1 MAGEL
6 KIQSMRHPEY
16 RENAQDWRRWRL
28 AYKGGRA
35 FVDAFLERYSKRED
49 NDEFTMRKK
58 MTYCPR
64 FAGAAIDDVKN
75 SIYQRMSDISRV
87 GGDITYKEAIAGL
100 NGGVDLEGSTMDRFI
115 GQFVLPEL
123 LVTAKV
129 GVYIDMPSEVGETL
143 ADVQGIRPYL
153 YYYCA
158 EDIADWACAYEGSEK
173 FYISLLLRDSE
184 VDFDKETGLA
194 KSNKTTWRHYRLL
207 PDGVE
212 VQFLDHAGKPT
223 GPPVFIEGM
232 TRIPFVIMELNKSL
246 MEDVADYQVALLN
259 LESSDIN
266 YMLRSNFPFYVEQY
280 DPRSEFN
287 FGGPSPEQ
295 AETDPTFKKK
305 EMIVGNTTGRR
316 YPINAEAP
324 SFINPSPEPLLASM
338 QKELNIKNDIR
349 KLLNLSLSNLEPK
362 FASAQSKGMDDR
374 SLESGLSALGLVL
387 QHGERQ
393 IAEVWAGYVK
403 SKVASIK
410 YPRTYSLKSEDER
423 REEAKNDS
431 ELLATVPSILYQKE
445 IAKKIARTMVGH
457 LVSSETLA
465 KIESEIDAAKY
476 MSATAADIKTD
487 LEMGLVSDKTASQAR
502 GYAKDEVEQAKK
514 DHAERIARIQAAQ
527 APAEGGLSNPGAR
540 GVKELD
546 PNKGN
551 VSAKGE
557 KNGAASKQS
566 GDDA

>member
-1 MAGEL
+1 MSGEL

-16 RENAQDWRRWRL
+16 RQNVQDWRRWRL
-28 AYKGGRA
+28 AYEGGRA
-35 FVDAFLERYSKRED
+35 FIDAYLEKYSKREN
-49 NDEFTMRKK
+49 NDEFAMRKK
-58 MTYCPR
+58 MSYCPR

-75 SIYQRMSDISRV
+75 SIYQRMSDIVRV
-87 GGDITYKEAIAGL
+87 GGDQSYKNAIAGL
-100 NGGVDLEGSTMDRFI
+100 DGGVDLEGSTMERFV
-115 GQFVLPEL
+115 GQYVLPEL

-129 GVYIDMPSEVGETL
+129 GVYIDMPSEIGETL
-143 ADVQGIRPYL
+143 ADVVGKRPYL

-158 EDIADWACAYEGSEK
+158 EDIADWACEYVGSEK
-173 FYISLLLRDSE
+173 FYTSLLLRDSE
-184 VDFDKETGLA
+184 IDYDKETGLA
-194 KSNKTTWRHYRLL
+194 KSNKTTWRHYRLT
-207 PDGVE
+207 PDGVDVE
-212 VQFLDHAGKPT
+212 FLDHSGKTT
-223 GPPVFIEGM
+223 GRSFIQGM

-246 MEDVADYQVALLN
+246 MEDIADYQIALLN

-280 DPRSEFN
+280 DPRSQFN
-287 FGGPSPEQ
+287 FGAPAPDQTEV
-295 AETDPTFKKK
+295 DPDHKKK
-305 EMIVGNTTGRR
+305 EVVVGNTTGRS
-316 YPINAEAP
+316 YPIGANAP
-324 SFINPSPEPLLASM
+324 SFINPSSEPLLASM
-338 QKELNIKNDIR
+338 KKEIDLKNDIR

-393 IAEVWAGYVK
+393 IAEVWAGYVNSK
-403 SKVASIK
+403 SASIR

-423 REEAKNDS
+423 RQEAKNDS
-431 ELLATVPSILYQKE
+431 ELLSTVPSLIYQKE

-457 LVSSETLA
+457 LVSSDTMAAIET
-465 KIESEIDAAKY
+465 EIDNAKY
-476 MSATAADIKTD
+476 MSATATDIKMD

-502 GYAKDEVEQAKK
+502 GYAKGEVVQARE
-514 DHAERIARIQAAQ
+514 DHAERIARIQKAQ
-527 APAEGGLSNPGAR
+527 APADDSLSNPGAR
-540 GVKELD
+540 GVKDLD

-557 KNGAASKQS
+557 KNGATGKQS